1 MKLNPPKQ
9 ITFWMSV
16 AIAVVGVVAN
26 VLYLVNH
33 GNYQYLQG
41 LAFFLVL
48 VSFVLLCLGLTVK
61 GREGKNKFP

>member
-9 ITFWMSV
+9 ITFWLSV
-16 AIAVVGVVAN
+16 AIAVVGVVAY
-26 VLYLVNH
+26 VLYFVNH
-33 GNYQYLQG
+33 GNIHYLQG

-61 GREGKNKFP
+61 GL